1 MMTQWIDVAVEGL
14 VAVLLVLTIGYC
26 ILLDRRLQRLRADES
41 NLRATISE
49 LLTATEIAER
59 AILGLKETATDC
71 DKTLAQRL
79 REAEFFSREIEK
91 EIGEG
96 EKLLN
101 RIIRITQAARG
112 AGLEQ
117 TAAAVEA
124 RQAEEAART
133 RPQSQTQMQTPAPTG
148 DGATEMRTA
157 SRLSE
162 LRNRVSEATARLGQM
177 KRQQTGV
184 AA

>member
-1 MMTQWIDVAVEGL
+1 MMTPWIDIAVEGL
-14 VAVLLVLTIGYC
+14 VAVLLVATIGYC
-26 ILLDRRLQRLRADES
+26 IVLDRRLQRLRADEA

-59 AILGLKETATDC
+59 AILGLKETASDC
-71 DKTLAQRL
+71 DKSLAQRL

-112 AGLEQ
+112 
-117 TAAAVEA
+117 TALDATTSEMRAPRGAVPT
-124 RQAEEAART
+124 AEPEVET
-133 RPQSQTQMQTPAPTG
+133 
-148 DGATEMRTA
+148 RTA
-157 SRLSE
+157 SRLGD
-162 LRNRVSEATARLGQM
+162 LRARVSEATARLGQL
-177 KRQQTGV
+177 KRQHTGE

>member
-1 MMTQWIDVAVEGL
+1 MMTPWIDIAVEIL

-26 ILLDRRLQRLRADES
+26 ILLDRRLQRLRADEA

-71 DKTLAQRL
+71 DKSLAQRL

-112 AGLEQ
+112 AGLGE
-117 TAAAVEA
+117 AAVETK
-124 RQAEEAART
+124 AARE
-133 RPQSQTQMQTPAPTG
+133 PAAVAPIESE
-148 DGATEMRTA
+148 ARNA
-157 SRLSE
+157 SRLGE
-162 LRNRVSEATARLGQM
+162 LRARVSEATARLGQM
-177 KRQQTGV
+177 KRQTG
-184 AA
+184 AAA

>member
-1 MMTQWIDVAVEGL
+1 MTISWIDLAVEGL

-26 ILLDRRLQRLRADES
+26 MLLDKRLKRLRADEA

-59 AILGLKETATDC
+59 AIVGLKETASDC

-79 REAEFFSREIEK
+79 REAEFFSQEIGREL
-91 EIGEG
+91 GEG

-101 RIIRITQAARG
+101 RIIRITTAAR
-112 AGLEQ
+112 
-117 TAAAVEA
+117 AVPEEPVVEIA
-124 RQAEEAART
+124 PVVRPVETKADRSGRLGDLRALVEEANQRI
-133 RPQSQTQMQTPAPTG
+133 
-148 DGATEMRTA
+148 
-157 SRLSE
+157 
-162 LRNRVSEATARLGQM
+162 GQM
-177 KRQQTGV
+177 KARS

>member
-1 MMTQWIDVAVEGL
+1 MMTPWIDVAVEGL

-26 ILLDRRLQRLRADES
+26 ILLDRRLQRLRADEA

-59 AILGLKETATDC
+59 AILGLKETASDC
-71 DKTLAQRL
+71 DKSLAQRL

-101 RIIRITQAARG
+101 RIIRITQAARN
-112 AGLEQ
+112 AGIAE

-124 RQAEEAART
+124 KAKAARET
-133 RPQSQTQMQTPAPTG
+133 AEVTQIEPEA
-148 DGATEMRTA
+148 RTA
-157 SRLSE
+157 SRLGE
-162 LRNRVSEATARLGQM
+162 LRARVSEATARLGQM
-177 KRQQTGV
+177 KRHQTG
-184 AA
+184 AAA

>member
-1 MMTQWIDVAVEGL
+1 MMTPWIDMAVEGL

-26 ILLDRRLQRLRADES
+26 ILLDRRLQRLRADEA

-59 AILGLKETATDC
+59 AILGLKETAADC
-71 DKTLAQRL
+71 DKSLGQRL

-112 AGLEQ
+112 TALDATEAPRGAR
-117 TAAAVEA
+117 TAAV
-124 RQAEEAART
+124 
-133 RPQSQTQMQTPAPTG
+133 STP
-148 DGATEMRTA
+148 
-157 SRLSE
+157 
-162 LRNRVSEATARLGQM
+162 
-177 KRQQTGV
+177 
-184 AA
+184 

>member
-1 MMTQWIDVAVEGL
+1 MTTTWIDLAVEGL
-14 VAVLLVLTIGYC
+14 VAVLLATTIGYC
-26 ILLDRRLQRLRADES
+26 MLLDKRLKRLRADEA

-59 AILGLKETATDC
+59 AIVGLKDTAAEA

-79 REAEFFSREIEK
+79 REAEFFSQEIGR

-101 RIIRITQAARG
+101 RIIRITEAAR
-112 AGLEQ
+112 AVPEPTPVVAPVVR
-117 TAAAVEA
+117 TAEAVVADHAARLGDLRA
-124 RQAEEAART
+124 RAEEA
-133 RPQSQTQMQTPAPTG
+133 
-148 DGATEMRTA
+148 
-157 SRLSE
+157 
-162 LRNRVSEATARLGQM
+162 NRRIGQM
-177 KRQQTGV
+177 KARSV

>member
-1 MMTQWIDVAVEGL
+1 MMTSWIDIAVEGL

-26 ILLDRRLQRLRADES
+26 ILLDRRLQRLRADEA

-59 AILGLKETATDC
+59 AILGLKETASDC
-71 DKTLAQRL
+71 DKSLAQRL

-112 AGLEQ
+112 AGIAE

-124 RQAEEAART
+124 RAAREA
-133 RPQSQTQMQTPAPTG
+133 PAAVAAAAAPIESE
-148 DGATEMRTA
+148 ARTT
-157 SRLSE
+157 SRLGE
-162 LRNRVSEATARLGQM
+162 LRARVSEATARLGQM
-177 KRQQTGV
+177 KRHQTG
-184 AA
+184 AAA

>member
-1 MMTQWIDVAVEGL
+1 MMTPWIDIAVEVL
-14 VAVLLVLTIGYC
+14 VAVLLVATIGYC
-26 ILLDRRLQRLRADES
+26 ILLDRRLQRLRADEA

-71 DKTLAQRL
+71 DKSLAQRL

-112 AGLEQ
+112 AGIEQ
-117 TAAAVEA
+117 TAAAMEA
-124 RQAEEAART
+124 RPARA
-133 RPQSQTQMQTPAPTG
+133 SVETPAAEP
-148 DGATEMRTA
+148 ELRTA
-157 SRLSE
+157 SRLGE
-162 LRNRVSEATARLGQM
+162 LRARVSEATARLGQM
-177 KRQQTGV
+177 KRNQTG
-184 AA
+184 AAA

>member
-1 MMTQWIDVAVEGL
+1 MTTTWIDLAVEGL
-14 VAVLLVLTIGYC
+14 VAVLLATTIGYC
-26 ILLDRRLQRLRADES
+26 ILLDKRLKRLRADEA

-59 AILGLKETATDC
+59 AIVGLKDTAADA

-79 REAEFFSREIEK
+79 REAEFFSQEIGR

-101 RIIRITQAARG
+101 RIIRITEAAR
-112 AGLEQ
+112 AVPEPTPVVAPVAR
-117 TAAAVEA
+117 TAEATVADHAARLGDLRA
-124 RQAEEAART
+124 RAEEA
-133 RPQSQTQMQTPAPTG
+133 
-148 DGATEMRTA
+148 
-157 SRLSE
+157 
-162 LRNRVSEATARLGQM
+162 NRRIGQM
-177 KRQQTGV
+177 KARSV

>member
-1 MMTQWIDVAVEGL
+1 MMTPWIDVAVEGL

-26 ILLDRRLQRLRADES
+26 ILLDRRLQRLRADEA

-59 AILGLKETATDC
+59 AILGLKETASDC
-71 DKTLAQRL
+71 DKSLAQRL

-101 RIIRITQAARG
+101 RIIRITQAARS
-112 AGLEQ
+112 AGLAE

-124 RQAEEAART
+124 KAKAAARE
-133 RPQSQTQMQTPAPTG
+133 SAEV
-148 DGATEMRTA
+148 ATIEPEARTA
-157 SRLSE
+157 SRLGE
-162 LRNRVSEATARLGQM
+162 LRARVSEATARLGQM
-177 KRQQTGV
+177 KRHQTG
-184 AA
+184 AAA

>member
-1 MMTQWIDVAVEGL
+1 MMTPWIDIAVEVL

-26 ILLDRRLQRLRADES
+26 ILLDRRLQRLRADEA

-71 DKTLAQRL
+71 DKSLAQRL

-112 AGLEQ
+112 AGLGE
-117 TAAAVEA
+117 AAAVEPK
-124 RQAEEAART
+124 AASE
-133 RPQSQTQMQTPAPTG
+133 PVAPTPIESEARG
-148 DGATEMRTA
+148 A
-157 SRLSE
+157 SRLGE
-162 LRNRVSEATARLGQM
+162 LRARVSEATARLGQM
-177 KRQQTGV
+177 KRQTG
-184 AA
+184 AAA

>member
-1 MMTQWIDVAVEGL
+1 MTTHWIDIAVEGL

-26 ILLDRRLQRLRADES
+26 ILLDRRLQRLRADEA

-59 AILGLKETATDC
+59 AILGLKETASDC
-71 DKTLAQRL
+71 DKSLAQRL

-112 AGLEQ
+112 
-117 TAAAVEA
+117 TALDETASETRAVRPTPMPVPVPVNESEA
-124 RQAEEAART
+124 
-133 RPQSQTQMQTPAPTG
+133 
-148 DGATEMRTA
+148 RTA
-157 SRLSE
+157 SRLGD
-162 LRNRVSEATARLGQM
+162 LRARVSEATARLGQM
-177 KRQQTGV
+177 KRHQTG
-184 AA
+184 AAA

>member
-1 MMTQWIDVAVEGL
+1 MTTLWIDLAVEGL
-14 VAVLLVLTIGYC
+14 VAVLLVATIGYC
-26 ILLDRRLQRLRADES
+26 ILLDKRLKRLRADEA

-59 AILGLKETATDC
+59 AIVGLKDTAADC

-79 REAEFFSREIEK
+79 REAEFFSQEIGR

-101 RIIRITQAARG
+101 RIIRITEAARG
-112 AGLEQ
+112 AE
-117 TAAAVEA
+117 TAAAAPVAPAPVDVAAERSA
-124 RQAEEAART
+124 RIGDLRARAEEA
-133 RPQSQTQMQTPAPTG
+133 S
-148 DGATEMRTA
+148 
-157 SRLSE
+157 
-162 LRNRVSEATARLGQM
+162 LRIGQM
-177 KRQQTGV
+177 KARSV

>member
-1 MMTQWIDVAVEGL
+1 MMIPWIDIAIEGL

-26 ILLDRRLQRLRADES
+26 ILLDRRLQRLRADEA

-59 AILGLKETATDC
+59 AILGLKETASDC
-71 DKTLAQRL
+71 DKSLAQRL

-112 AGLEQ
+112 
-117 TAAAVEA
+117 TALDEPASEPRATRAAVA
-124 RQAEEAART
+124 
-133 RPQSQTQMQTPAPTG
+133 PAPV
-148 DGATEMRTA
+148 AAEAEVRTA
-157 SRLSE
+157 SRLGD
-162 LRNRVSEATARLGQM
+162 LRARVSEATARLGQM
-177 KRQQTGV
+177 KRHQTGE

>member
-1 MMTQWIDVAVEGL
+1 MMTPWIDVAVEGL

-26 ILLDRRLQRLRADES
+26 ILLDRRLQRLRADEA

-112 AGLEQ
+112 AGIEQ

-133 RPQSQTQMQTPAPTG
+133 RTSAPLG
-148 DGATEMRTA
+148 DGANEMRTA
-157 SRLSE
+157 SRLGE
-162 LRNRVSEATARLGQM
+162 LRARVSEATARLGQM